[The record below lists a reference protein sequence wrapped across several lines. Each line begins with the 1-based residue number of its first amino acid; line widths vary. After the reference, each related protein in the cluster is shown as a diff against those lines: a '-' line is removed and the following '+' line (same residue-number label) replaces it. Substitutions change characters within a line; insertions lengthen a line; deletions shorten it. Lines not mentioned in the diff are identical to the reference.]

1 MYRKTYVLLKNLG
14 NTLKEGMV
22 CHVYEENEI
31 EFKIEILNP
40 PENMFP
46 ITYAI
51 NKALGKYFHQI
62 LPI

>member
-1 MYRKTYVLLKNLG
+1 MYQKTYVILNDLG
-14 NTLKEGMV
+14 KYLKEGMV
-22 CHVYEENEI
+22 CRVYEETES

-40 PENMFP
+40 PQNMFP

-51 NKALGKYFHQI
+51 NKALSKHFYVI